1 MSQTYKCYD
10 ECGKYFDEL
19 VDYGKEARDQGKK
32 GEETMNLVGG
42 SRYSI
47 PPLSTLLTV
56 SRPDA

>member
-19 VDYGKEARDQGKK
+19 VEYGKEAIDQGKK

-47 PPLSTLLTV
+47 PLGSALLTV